1 MARCCLRAAL
11 LLLLLLLLL
20 FVEEEEDLLVVV
32 VVVVRATGVSVALLN
47 LETLA
52 TYLPLCADILSLS
65 EEQSFHTNVFLKL
78 VLKRK

>member
-1 MARCCLRAAL
+1 MGRLARCCLLAA
-11 LLLLLLLLL
+11 LLLLLL
-20 FVEEEEDLLVVV
+20 FVEEEEDWLVV

-52 TYLPLCADILSLS
+52 TYLPLCADIFSLS

>member
-1 MARCCLRAAL
+1 M
-11 LLLLLLLLL
+11 
-20 FVEEEEDLLVVV
+20 